1 MNVKKIKAEVKKL
14 LHGLTEKKKIGMG
27 DSLREELL
35 LDSMSL
41 VTLLIQFEDTF
52 SVTLDVDD
60 LNPFML
66 ETVSDVVALAEKY
79 VGDSDE

>member
-1 MNVKKIKAEVKKL
+1 
-14 LHGLTEKKKIGMG
+14 MG

-79 VGDSDE
+79 VGGRDE

>member
-1 MNVKKIKAEVKKL
+1 MRTNALNASEVRLSERGYYERKKNKGRSKKASARTHGKKEDRY
-14 LHGLTEKKKIGMG
+14 G
-27 DSLREELL
+27 R
-35 LDSMSL
+35 
-41 VTLLIQFEDTF
+41 QFEDTF

-79 VGDSDE
+79 VGDRDE

>member
-1 MNVKKIKAEVKKL
+1 MRTNALNASEVRLSERGYYERKKNKGRSKKASART
-14 LHGLTEKKKIGMG
+14 H
-27 DSLREELL
+27 
-35 LDSMSL
+35 
-41 VTLLIQFEDTF
+41 DTF

-79 VGDSDE
+79 VGDRDE